1 MLPSSSKGS
10 RDVRRAGRR
19 LWPIPPSTLPLSRGP
34 TPGTRPGI
42 EHLFDILC
50 PMGSRHDST
59 PFPERARTLSPR
71 QIGAPVT
78 TAETPVPVRAWV
90 LTVRGDEFEVDAEAL
105 AWTQRAVRIAY
116 TDKHGRLDTAW
127 VWASA
132 VRRR

>member
-1 MLPSSSKGS
+1 
-10 RDVRRAGRR
+10 
-19 LWPIPPSTLPLSRGP
+19 
-34 TPGTRPGI
+34 
-42 EHLFDILC
+42 
-50 PMGSRHDST
+50 MGSRHDST